1 MKDWEYNVT
10 LVLSVGCLIL
20 AIWIIGAGRANERLQ
35 AQLQAQQ
42 LDIERGNV
50 SRQIGNRIVQ
60 DMVSASSTNKAVQSV
75 LEKYGFVPR
84 TSAPVSV
91 RPEKQVVSPA
101 KVKEKSVKHTAGK

>member
-20 AIWIIGAGRANERLQ
+20 AVWIIGAGRANERLQ
-35 AQLQAQQ
+35 AKLQAQQ

-60 DMVSASSTNKAVQSV
+60 DMVASGTTNKAMRSV
-75 LEKYGFVPR
+75 LEKYGFVPGP
-84 TSAPVSV
+84 SAPSV
-91 RPEKQVVSPA
+91 IKPDRQVVSPVKA
-101 KVKEKSVKHTAGK
+101 KDKNIKHTTGK